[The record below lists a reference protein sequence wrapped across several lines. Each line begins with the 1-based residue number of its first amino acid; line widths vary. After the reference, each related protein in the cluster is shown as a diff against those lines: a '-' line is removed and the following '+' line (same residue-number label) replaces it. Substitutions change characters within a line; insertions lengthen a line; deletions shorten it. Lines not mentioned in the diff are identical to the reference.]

1 MIIIV
6 KGQVFPKVWDLANSV
21 KKLRDERK
29 DLNLGAGSMSL
40 SVYEVHIPDSTKK
53 SGNYYETPQGVK
65 LYHNEGNQYGIDY
78 LISNIDEDPLVDKHF
93 EQ

>member
-1 MIIIV
+1 MTILV

-29 DLNLGAGSMSL
+29 IVNLGASSMSF
-40 SVYEVHIPDSTKK
+40 SVYEVCLPDSTKK
-53 SGNYYETPQGVK
+53 TGNYYETPQGVK

-78 LISNIDEDPLVDKHF
+78 LISNIDQDPLTERHF
-93 EQ
+93 